1 MTENYFA
8 LHEHILPA
16 VAENEMFLVSLH
28 STLDDA
34 NETKQCRAT
43 SDQLQNINE
52 LYINL
57 HLLLI
62 RTAEHKHCITSTCN
76 KYSNFLRKL

>member
-1 MTENYFA
+1 MTTATIHVSVHCSKSLSPSLTENYFA

-28 STLDDA
+28 NTLDDA

-43 SDQLQNINE
+43 S
-52 LYINL
+52 
-57 HLLLI
+57 
-62 RTAEHKHCITSTCN
+62 
-76 KYSNFLRKL
+76 KYKRIVH